1 MKKEEFLNRLKR
13 RLYDLPRRDVKER
26 VIFYSEMIDDRM
38 EEGLTE
44 EEAVEAVGTVDEIF
58 SQITAEKVLSGSKR
72 NSSKSSGLKSWE
84 IAILILGS
92 PIWGSLLI
100 AGFVVIWS
108 LNIALCAVELPFF
121 ICSYISKGL
130 FLACKWMLKESAKI
144 TAATV
149 EGIKNLF
156 T

>member
-1 MKKEEFLNRLKR
+1 MS
-13 RLYDLPRRDVKER
+13 P
-26 VIFYSEMIDDRM
+26 
-38 EEGLTE
+38 
-44 EEAVEAVGTVDEIF
+44 
-58 SQITAEKVLSGSKR
+58 Q
-72 NSSKSSGLKSWE
+72 E

-92 PIWGSLLI
+92 PIWVSLLI
-100 AGFVVIWS
+100 TGFVVIWS

-149 EGIKNLF
+149 NGIKNLF